1 MKWFKIIAWTILVLG
16 VVSLGL
22 FVAYFFVMAGLPFQV
37 NIMKKIDWDEV
48 WKQAKIHGSAGIEEK
63 LALWILGIFMCL
75 FYLTV
80 VF

>member
-1 MKWFKIIAWTILVLG
+1 
-16 VVSLGL
+16 
-22 FVAYFFVMAGLPFQV
+22 
-37 NIMKKIDWDEV
+37 MKKIDWDEV

>member
-63 LALWILGIFMCL
+63 LALWILIL
-75 FYLTV
+75 KRPQ
-80 VF
+80 